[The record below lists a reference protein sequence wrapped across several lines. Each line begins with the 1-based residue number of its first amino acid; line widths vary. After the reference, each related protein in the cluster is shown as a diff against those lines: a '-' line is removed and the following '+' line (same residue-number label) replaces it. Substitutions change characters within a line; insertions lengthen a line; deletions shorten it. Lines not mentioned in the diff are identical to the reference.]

1 MLTNLPLVAISIL
14 ALMGE
19 IAKAGITLKLTTLAE
34 QTAPMPRTLGA
45 GRSRPR
51 RQDTASETDIEVRQ
65 ANSGAASSM
74 AHAPISLNN
83 QDSRGVLYTVD
94 IEIAGVSLPV
104 LVRFP
109 HIIEWWTQSVDRRLT
124 LAPRNSGLHL
134 KIVLIVLQ
142 STRLGRQS
150 QSLPTAG
157 IPPCFIVSFS
167 MPLSG
172 TSL

>member
-1 MLTNLPLVAISIL
+1 MLTSLPLFAISIL

-19 IAKAGITLKLTTLAE
+19 IAKADITLKLTTHAE
-34 QTAPMPRTLGA
+34 QTAPMPRTLRA

-51 RQDTASETDIEVRQ
+51 RQDTASETDIEARQ
-65 ANSGAASSM
+65 ANSGAAFSM

-109 HIIEWWTQSVDRRLT
+109 HMKEWWTQSVDHRST

-142 STRLGRQS
+142 STRLERQS
-150 QSLPTAG
+150 QSPPTVG
-157 IPPCFIVSFS
+157 VPSCLIVSFS
-167 MPLSG
+167 KPLSG
-172 TSL
+172 ISP

>member
-1 MLTNLPLVAISIL
+1 MLIKLPVVTISIL

-19 IAKAGITLKLTTLAE
+19 IAKADISLKLTTHTG
-34 QTAPMPRTLGA
+34 QTTAMPRALGA

-51 RQDTASETDIEVRQ
+51 RQDTASETDIEARQ

-74 AHAPISLNN
+74 SHAPISLNN
-83 QDSRGVLYTVD
+83 EDSRGVLYTVD

-157 IPPCFIVSFS
+157 VPPCLIVSFS
-167 MPLSG
+167 KPLSEA
-172 TSL
+172 SL

>member
-1 MLTNLPLVAISIL
+1 MVTNLPTVAISIL

-19 IAKAGITLKLTTLAE
+19 IAKADLTLKLTTHTE
-34 QTAPMPRTLGA
+34 QTAPISRAFGA

-51 RQDTASETDIEVRQ
+51 RQDSVVGKDIEARQ
-65 ANSGAASSM
+65 ANTGITSSM
-74 AHAPISLNN
+74 AYAPISLNN
-83 QDSRGVLYTVD
+83 QASRGVIYTVD
-94 IEIAGVSLPV
+94 IVIAGVSLPV
-104 LVRFP
+104 LVRSP
-109 HIIEWWTQSVDRRLT
+109 HVLEWWTQSVDHRLT

-157 IPPCFIVSFS
+157 VPPCPIVKFLK
-167 MPLSG
+167 PLSVI
-172 TSL
+172 SL

>member
-109 HIIEWWTQSVDRRLT
+109 HIKEWSTQSVDHRST
-124 LAPRNSGLHL
+124 LAPRNSGLYL
-134 KIVLIVLQ
+134 KIVLIV
-142 STRLGRQS
+142 
-150 QSLPTAG
+150 
-157 IPPCFIVSFS
+157 F
-167 MPLSG
+167 
-172 TSL
+172 

>member
-1 MLTNLPLVAISIL
+1 MLTNLPLFAISIL

-19 IAKAGITLKLTTLAE
+19 IAKADITLKLTTHAE

-51 RQDTASETDIEVRQ
+51 RQDTASKSDIEARQ
-65 ANSGAASSM
+65 ANSGATFSM

-104 LVRFP
+104 LVHFP
-109 HIIEWWTQSVDRRLT
+109 HIIEWWTQSVDHRLT
-124 LAPRNSGLHL
+124 LAPRNSGSHL

-142 STRLGRQS
+142 SKRLGRQS

-157 IPPCFIVSFS
+157 IPPCFIVRFS